1 MYKLKSLVIVS
12 FIITACGGGGGGG
25 YGSNSMNNN
34 MANDQPPAQNNTAES
49 GITLYTSDGEIYSGD
64 YHQMEDGTYHS
75 GSTHDATLPEG
86 HQILSEIAPENPTA
100 TPNTTVNNNVSD
112 GGQAAENNVNN
123 PSGYG
128 LAQSQFNIFNNIYE
142 AEEITFLSD
151 IPEDFQLP
159 FKDTTLSIFTTSN
172 IANKNSFLSTLERFS
187 SGLTLDIKSFKHFDI
202 ISLVG
207 VSHVSGYGD
216 FDDAFGQVLGVK
228 FKHQDNRFGSLGFK
242 YSNFSHPYKGYFYN
256 FDREDKTYELNFR
269 NSLLFSSRNISVNLS
284 YKNKKSS
291 LNSFDFDLLRL
302 NLEANF

>member
-1 MYKLKSLVIVS
+1 MYKLKSLIIVS
-12 FIITACGGGGGGG
+12 FILTACGGGGGGG
-25 YGSNSMNNN
+25 YGSNSIDN
-34 MANDQPPAQNNTAES
+34 MANDQPPTQNNTAES
-49 GITLYTSDGEIYSGD
+49 SITLYTSDGEVYSGD

-123 PSGYG
+123 SSGYG

-159 FKDTTLSIFTTSN
+159 FKDSTLSIFTTSN

-202 ISLVG
+202 NSFVG

-242 YSNFSHPYKGYFYN
+242 YSNFSHPYRGYFYN
-256 FDREDKTYELNFR
+256 FDREDKIYELNFR
-269 NSLLFSSRNISVNLS
+269 NSLFFSSRNIKVNLS
-284 YKNKKSS
+284 YKNKESS
-291 LNSFDFDLLRL
+291 LNSFDFDVLRL